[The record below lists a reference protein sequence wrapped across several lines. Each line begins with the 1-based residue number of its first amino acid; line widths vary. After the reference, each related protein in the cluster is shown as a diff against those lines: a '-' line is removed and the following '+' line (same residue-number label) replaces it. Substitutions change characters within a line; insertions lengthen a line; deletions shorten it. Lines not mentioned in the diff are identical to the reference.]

1 MLLTRRCWA
10 GAGAGRCPGHT
21 AICHCVLA
29 PVLTL
34 LTAVLSLHTA
44 AVLLCS
50 PPRPASDCRAPESG
64 GAAGPGGAGRG
75 RLLGRAAGDRGCRTE
90 LLSPVAAPAPA
101 AALPTRSSFSCPVS
115 RVPGSGPQTFIQ
127 TSMQCWKMLGLESTI
142 IRKGPAPPCP
152 CRKCLLLFPHIRN
165 LLRHY
170 YNTNGHLKVVFT
182 DGWLRIFANESVC

>member
-142 IRKGPAPPCP
+142 KSEKDQHHPVLVESA
-152 CRKCLLLFPHIRN
+152 
-165 LLRHY
+165 Y
-170 YNTNGHLKVVFT
+170 YCFHTLG
-182 DGWLRIFANESVC
+182 IY